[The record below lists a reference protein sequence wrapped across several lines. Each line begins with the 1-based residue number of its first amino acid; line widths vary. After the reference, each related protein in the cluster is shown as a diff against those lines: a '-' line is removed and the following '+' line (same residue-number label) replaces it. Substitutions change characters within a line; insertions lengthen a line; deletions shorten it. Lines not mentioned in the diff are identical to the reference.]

1 METQT
6 SPALLLG
13 RYRTIELR
21 DTGGFGSVLVC
32 WDVRLQR
39 RVAVKCLPLDAEGD
53 AASVV
58 DEALAEARASSF
70 LTHPNIVTVHDFAV
84 DDRYAYIVMEY
95 VDGVT
100 LAELMAR
107 VEGGVLI
114 WCEVAHVLRSVAA
127 ALAYAHDNGVLH
139 LDIKPA
145 NVMVARDGSVKLA
158 DFGMASIASAAGWG
172 GARGGTVGY
181 MPPEQLAG
189 DLVDERT
196 DVFALAAVCY
206 EALTGL
212 RPFAASTPAASLKLI
227 EKGAPPLSDAEEGLA
242 GPATLAFQT
251 ALAPSPSGR
260 MTDPEEFAGEVLPSL
275 GDPDEGRDSIVSL
288 LDDEG
293 SDEEPFDEGAWRAL
307 DPPGRR
313 IPWLP
318 GAAARLASAGCT
330 AALAWQCA
338 APLAGLGP
346 VAVVCLIVAAAV
358 AGAAVPTAACA
369 AGLALTGVACAAASI
384 AAGLP
389 VQAVLGCAVAA
400 ACGLVPLRL
409 AGGRAPLAPAVLAA
423 PALGAWTVCPALAGF
438 ALGPAAAAGT
448 AAAATAVTWAVTGQG
463 ALWSAD
469 PAAVAQA
476 VASVPAALA
485 SPGPWAAAAFSAGAA
500 ALASAMGRRGSAG
513 TAAAGQVL
521 ALVVTLVGCSLAGGL
536 EFGGIWGAP
545 SGASMGLALGST
557 VLMIVAITLFGPPE
571 LRREGEDRELS

>member
-39 RVAVKCLPLDAEGD
+39 RVAVKCLPLDAEEG
-53 AASVV
+53 AESVV

-84 DDRYAYIVMEY
+84 DENYAYIVMEY

-114 WCEVAHVLRSVAA
+114 WCEVAHVLKSVAA

-145 NVMVARDGSVKLA
+145 NVMIARDGSVKLA

-181 MPPEQLAG
+181 MPPEQLTG

-206 EALTGL
+206 EALTGE

-227 EKGAPPLSDAEEGLA
+227 DKGAPPISDTEQGLA

-275 GDPDEGRDSIVSL
+275 GDPEEGRDSIVSL
-288 LDDEG
+288 LDDSEA
-293 SDEEPFDEGAWRAL
+293 DEEPFDEGAWRAL

-313 IPWLP
+313 IPWLA
-318 GAAARLASAGCT
+318 GVAARLASAACA

-338 APLAGLGP
+338 APLAFLGP
-346 VAVVCLIVAAAV
+346 AGVVCLIVGAAAL
-358 AGAAVPTAACA
+358 GAALGTTACA
-369 AGLALTGVACAAASI
+369 AGFVLAGCAFAATAA

-389 VQAVLGCAVAA
+389 AQAVLGCAAA
-400 ACGLVPLRL
+400 VLLALVPLRL
-409 AGGRAPLAPAVLAA
+409 AGRDRVLAPMVLAA
-423 PALGAWTVCPALAGF
+423 PALGAWTVAPALAAF
-438 ALGPAAAAGT
+438 ALPPV
-448 AAAATAVTWAVTGQG
+448 AAAATAASAAMLCWTVAGQG

-469 PAAVAQA
+469 PATAAQA
-476 VASVPAALA
+476 VSALPQALTTAA
-485 SPGPWAAAAFSAGAA
+485 PWAAAAFSAAA
-500 ALASAMGRRGSAG
+500 AAATSAMGRGSSAAK
-513 TAAAGQVL
+513 AAAGQVIG
-521 ALVVTLVGCSLAGGL
+521 LVVTLMGCSVAGGL
-536 EFGGIWGAP
+536 EFGGIWASQ

-557 VLMIVAITLFGPPE
+557 VLMIIAITLFGPPE

>member
-181 MPPEQLAG
+181 MPPEQLTG

-212 RPFAASTPAASLKLI
+212 RPFEATTPAASLKLI
-227 EKGAPPLSDAEEGLA
+227 EKGAPPLSDAEEGLG
-242 GPATLAFQT
+242 GPTTLAFQT
-251 ALAPSPSGR
+251 ALAPSPAGR

-293 SDEEPFDEGAWRAL
+293 SDEELFDEGAWRAL

-318 GAAARLASAGCT
+318 AAAARLASAGCT

-369 AGLALTGVACAAASI
+369 AGWPSPASRARPPASQPGCPPRPWSAAPSRWPAGSCPCASRAAERRWRRRSWRRQPSAHGPCARPWPASRWSPPPQPAQRPPRPSSPGWSPVRGRSGRRTPPPWPRPSPPCRPPWPRRAPGRPRPSRQGRRHSPRPRGAGGPRAPRRRDRCSRSSSRLWAAPWRGVWI
-384 AAGLP
+384 
-389 VQAVLGCAVAA
+389 
-400 ACGLVPLRL
+400 L
-409 AGGRAPLAPAVLAA
+409 AGYGAHRRAP
-423 PALGAWTVCPALAGF
+423 
-438 ALGPAAAAGT
+438 
-448 AAAATAVTWAVTGQG
+448 
-463 ALWSAD
+463 
-469 PAAVAQA
+469 
-476 VASVPAALA
+476 
-485 SPGPWAAAAFSAGAA
+485 PWA
-500 ALASAMGRRGSAG
+500 
-513 TAAAGQVL
+513 
-521 ALVVTLVGCSLAGGL
+521 
-536 EFGGIWGAP
+536 
-545 SGASMGLALGST
+545 
-557 VLMIVAITLFGPPE
+557 
-571 LRREGEDRELS
+571 LR

>member
-39 RVAVKCLPLDAEGD
+39 RVAVKCLPLDAEEG
-53 AASVV
+53 AESVV

-84 DDRYAYIVMEY
+84 DESYAYIVMEY

-114 WCEVAHVLRSVAA
+114 WCEVAHVLKSVAA

-145 NVMVARDGSVKLA
+145 NVMIARDGSVKLA

-181 MPPEQLAG
+181 MPPEQLTG

-206 EALTGL
+206 EALTGQ

-227 EKGAPPLSDAEEGLA
+227 DKGAPPLSDAEQGLA

-275 GDPDEGRDSIVSL
+275 GDPEEGRDSIVSL
-288 LDDEG
+288 LDEEEG
-293 SDEEPFDEGAWRAL
+293 GEEPFDEDAWRAL

-313 IPWLP
+313 IPWLA
-318 GAAARLASAGCT
+318 GAAARLASASCA

-338 APLAGLGP
+338 APLAALGP
-346 VAVVCLIVAAAV
+346 AAVVGLIVGAAAL
-358 AGAAVPTAACA
+358 GAALPAVACA
-369 AGLALTGVACAAASI
+369 AGFVLTGCAFAATAA

-389 VQAVLGCAVAA
+389 AQAVLGCAAA
-400 ACGLVPLRL
+400 VLLALVPLRL
-409 AGGRAPLAPAVLAA
+409 ANRSQALAPAVLAA
-423 PALGAWTVCPALAGF
+423 PALGAWTIAPALAAF
-438 ALGPAAAAGT
+438 ALPPAAAAAT
-448 AAAATAVTWAVTGQG
+448 SAAAAVLTQAVTGQG

-469 PAAVAQA
+469 PAAAAQA
-476 VASVPAALA
+476 VAALPQALA
-485 SPGPWAAAAFSAGAA
+485 TPAPWVAASFSAAAAAA
-500 ALASAMGRRGSAG
+500 ASAMGRGRGAG
-513 TAAAGQVL
+513 VAAAGQVIG
-521 ALVVTLVGCSLAGGL
+521 LVVTLMGCGVAGGL
-536 EFGGIWGAP
+536 EFGGIWSAQSGAP
-545 SGASMGLALGST
+545 MGLALGST
-557 VLMIVAITLFGPPE
+557 VLMIIAITLFGPPE